1 MWGGALDQTE
11 GMAPSNDSKLW
22 LVLSNTLPNI
32 RISKVCVLHAQ
43 QSDLRS
49 YLGLICIYMPC
60 NILYEFAYEVI
71 PNSSSLTYIFHVQ
84 LADIEV

>member
-11 GMAPSNDSKLW
+11 GMFPQNDSKLW

-32 RISKVCVLHAQ
+32 LISKVCVLHAQ

-49 YLGLICIYMPC
+49 DLGLICISMPC
-60 NILYEFAYEVI
+60 NLLYEFAYEVI
-71 PNSSSLTYIFHVQ
+71 RNSNSLTYIFHVQ
-84 LADIEV
+84 LADIEG